1 MMRPDPRLRPP
12 AARVAAL
19 DLDLL
24 RSKSVLI
31 YARCSLVLSL
41 LLYSL
46 ILAMLYSDLYVHL
59 IRQATDAFQHLRVLP
74 GAVYLVPAAVA
85 AAFARRAKPFLE
97 KAALGALALNFVVL
111 FLRRR
116 MSGSSDA
123 YLVMCMISFVLDL
136 VLLASV
142 VAFYRRY
149 PNILKLLRRRV
160 RE

>member
-1 MMRPDPRLRPP
+1 MRPEPRIRPP
-12 AARVAAL
+12 AARVVAL

-59 IRQATDAFQHLRVLP
+59 IRQATDAFRHPRMLP
-74 GAVYLVPAAVA
+74 GAVCLALVVVA
-85 AAFARRAKPFLE
+85 AFLALRAKPRLE
-97 KAALGALALNFVVL
+97 KAALGALALNLMVL
-111 FLRRR
+111 SLRRR
-116 MSGSSDA
+116 VSGSSDA
-123 YLVMCMISFVLDL
+123 YLAMCAISLVLDL

-142 VAFYRRY
+142 VAFYRKY
-149 PNILKLLRRRV
+149 PNMLKLLRRRI